1 MLNGKGFLICLL
13 LIKAV
18 VMLIWYFEEEIR
30 LLDAVLSVITL
41 KEVALILIAAW
52 LIFAITKR
60 LLKLALLAGVV
71 FALVYFVYPL
81 VAPVINSR

>member
-18 VMLIWYFEEEIR
+18 VLLIWYFEEEIR

>member
-1 MLNGKGFLICLL
+1 LL

-18 VMLIWYFEEEIR
+18 VLLIWYFEEEIR

-41 KEVALILIAAW
+41 KEVALIFVAAW

>member
-1 MLNGKGFLICLL
+1 
-13 LIKAV
+13 
-18 VMLIWYFEEEIR
+18 